1 MAVNRYDNP
10 AQAQFI
16 NTYVPIPFE
25 QLYTLGK
32 QANERVDKALADY
45 RTAANTWAE
54 FQSQSMKDMQTW
66 DAETRGKVLPIIDQA
81 AKNPE
86 AIKSMEWQMALQSA
100 INNVD
105 RAKLSALKQSAANFE
120 AYNKA
125 KQALIASGKYNPLW
139 HDRNFTN
146 WDTTTQGLYKDISP
160 IAYQSI
166 NDLVDPYVNDLK
178 PSDMGS
184 DGGYLYHGVSADR
197 TRAQVDSHLSEILAT
212 PQAQMH
218 VRTMIAAGINPE
230 QARDTF
236 VQQVYTA
243 AREKAWRDRAGVDQF
258 ALLNARL
265 SAERNQPQDTSQS
278 RVMELDASLAQKRTD
293 LLSKELRK
301 AQINGVI
308 SNNPTEED
316 IRNLYS
322 NIYKEALGSNNP
334 SKVRELINSQSI
346 PFSEGEFKIMLDPN
360 FPDSRDADIYK
371 KGEPEGKNKRIT
383 LTDFTHVV
391 PMSDAGIPVA
401 EISKEFLLNNE
412 KSILDSFKS
421 WGLDGSITKRRE
433 KLNDLVNSY
442 GSIINDLVSNIQV
455 GYMKPNGRLQD
466 YGIINDNG
474 LVQMPLVPGK
484 VLVSESEIDAILE
497 NNKGKYGNLSTGDIK
512 KILFEKGINGKHKIG
527 NKLEDKPYTSG
538 NQMEENYYE
547 LNIGYPA
554 LSDPAQIKAFEDAYA
569 AKVFGGGSSFKAEPS
584 HAAISFDSR
593 RTNSNM

>member
-16 NTYVPIPFE
+16 DTYVPIPFE

-45 RTAANTWAE
+45 RTAANTWTD

-86 AIKSMEWQMALQSA
+86 AIKSMEWQMALQST

-105 RAKLSALKQSAANFE
+105 RAKLSALRQSAANFE

-160 IAYQSI
+160 IAYQSV
-166 NDLVDPYVNDLK
+166 NDLVDPYVKDLK

-184 DGGYLYHGVSADR
+184 DGRYLYHGVSADR
-197 TRAQVDSHLSEILAT
+197 TKAQVDSHLSEILAT

-218 VRTMIAAGINPE
+218 MRTMISAGVDPE
-230 QARDTF
+230 QARDIF

-243 AREKAWRDRAGVDQF
+243 AREKAWRDRAGVDQ
-258 ALLNARL
+258 
-265 SAERNQPQDTSQS
+265 SSQS
-278 RVMELDASLAQKRTD
+278 RVRELDASLAQKRTN
-293 LLSKELRK
+293 LLAKELSK
-301 AQINGVI
+301 AQAEGIIGD
-308 SNNPTEED
+308 NPTED
-316 IRNLYS
+316 DVRNLYS
-322 NIYKEALGSNNP
+322 NIYREALGSNNP
-334 SKVRELINSQSI
+334 SKIKELVNSQSI

-360 FPDSRDADIYK
+360 FPDSRDVDIYK
-371 KGEPEGKNKRIT
+371 KGEPKGKNKRIT

-391 PMSDAGIPVA
+391 PMNDTGIPVA

-412 KSILDSFKS
+412 KSILDTFKT
-421 WGLDGSITKRRE
+421 WGFDNSIAKRKE
-433 KLNDLVNSY
+433 KLSDLVESY
-442 GSIINDLVSNIQV
+442 GNIISDLVSNIQV

-466 YGIINDNG
+466 YGIISDGG
-474 LVQMPLVPGK
+474 LIQMPLVPGK

-497 NNKGKYGNLSTGDIK
+497 NNKGKYGSLTTNDIK

-527 NKLEDKPYTSG
+527 NKLEDKPYTAG
-538 NQMEENYYE
+538 NQMEEDYYE

-554 LSDPAQIKAFEDAYA
+554 LSDPAQIKAFEDAYS
-569 AKVFGGGSSFKAEPS
+569 AKIFGGSSSFKAEPS

>member
-16 NTYVPIPFE
+16 DTYVPIPFE

-45 RTAANTWAE
+45 RTAANAWAD

-86 AIKSMEWQMALQSA
+86 VIKGMEWQMALQSA

-105 RAKLSALKQSAANFE
+105 RAKLSALRQSAANFE

-160 IAYQSI
+160 IAYQSV

-184 DGGYLYHGVSADR
+184 DGRYLYHGVSADR
-197 TRAQVDSHLSEILAT
+197 TKAQVDSHLSEILAT

-218 VRTMIAAGINPE
+218 MRTMISAGVDPE
-230 QARDTF
+230 QARDIF

-243 AREKAWRDRAGVDQF
+243 AGEKAWRDRAGVDQF
-258 ALLNARL
+258 AF
-265 SAERNQPQDTSQS
+265 QTSQS
-278 RVMELDASLAQKRTD
+278 RVMELDASLARKRTN
-293 LLSKELRK
+293 LLAKELSK
-301 AQINGVI
+301 AQAEGIIGD
-308 SNNPTEED
+308 NPTED
-316 IRNLYS
+316 DVRNLYS
-322 NIYKEALGSNNP
+322 NIYRKALGSNNP
-334 SKVRELINSQSI
+334 SKIKELVNSQST
-346 PFSEGEFKIMLDPN
+346 PFSEGEFKILLDPN
-360 FPDSRDADIYK
+360 FPDSRDVDIYK
-371 KGEPEGKNKRIT
+371 KGEPKGKNKRIT

-391 PMSDAGIPVA
+391 PMNDTGIPVA

-412 KSILDSFKS
+412 KSILDTFKT
-421 WGLDGSITKRRE
+421 WGFDNSIAKRKE
-433 KLNDLVNSY
+433 KLSDLVESY
-442 GSIINDLVSNIQV
+442 GNIISDLVSNIQV
-455 GYMKPNGRLQD
+455 GYMKPDGRLQD
-466 YGIINDNG
+466 YGIISDGG
-474 LVQMPLVPGK
+474 LIQMPLVPGK

-497 NNKGKYGNLSTGDIK
+497 NNKGNYGSLTTNDIK

-527 NKLEDKPYTSG
+527 NKLEDKPYTDG
-538 NQMEENYYE
+538 NQMEEDYYE

-554 LSDPAQIKAFEDAYA
+554 LSDPAQIKAFEDAYS
-569 AKVFGGGSSFKAEPS
+569 AKIFGGSSSFKAEPS

>member
-16 NTYVPIPFE
+16 DTYVPIPFE
-25 QLYTLGK
+25 QLYTSGK

-45 RTAANTWAE
+45 RTAANTWAD

-105 RAKLSALKQSAANFE
+105 RAKLLALRQSAANFE

-160 IAYQSI
+160 IAYQSV

-184 DGGYLYHGVSADR
+184 DGRYLYHGVSADR
-197 TRAQVDSHLSEILAT
+197 TKAQVDSHLSEILDT

-218 VRTMIAAGINPE
+218 MRTMISAGVDPE
-230 QARDTF
+230 QARDIF

-243 AREKAWRDRAGVDQF
+243 AREKAWRDRAGVDRF
-258 ALLNARL
+258 AF
-265 SAERNQPQDTSQS
+265 QTSQS
-278 RVMELDASLAQKRTD
+278 RVAELGASLARKRTN
-293 LLSKELRK
+293 LLTKELNK
-301 AQINGVI
+301 AQAEGIIGD
-308 SNNPTEED
+308 NPTEDD

-322 NIYKEALGSNNP
+322 NIYREALGSNNP
-334 SKVRELINSQSI
+334 SKIKELVNSQSI

-360 FPDSRDADIYK
+360 FPDSRDVDIYK
-371 KGEPEGKNKRIT
+371 KGEPKGKNKRIT

-391 PMSDAGIPVA
+391 PMNDTGIPVA

-412 KSILDSFKS
+412 KSILDTFKT
-421 WGLDGSITKRRE
+421 WDFDNSIAKRKE
-433 KLNDLVNSY
+433 KLRDLVESY
-442 GSIINDLVSNIQV
+442 GNIISDLVSNIQV

-466 YGIINDNG
+466 YGIVSDGG
-474 LVQMPLVPGK
+474 LIQMPLVPGK

-497 NNKGKYGNLSTGDIK
+497 NNKGKYGSLTTNDIK

-527 NKLEDKPYTSG
+527 KELEDRPYTDD
-538 NQMEENYYE
+538 NQMKEDYYE

-554 LSDPAQIKAFEDAYA
+554 LSDPAQIKAFEDAYSA
-569 AKVFGGGSSFKAEPS
+569 NIFGGSSSFKAEPS

-593 RTNSNM
+593 RINSNM

>member
-16 NTYVPIPFE
+16 DTYVPIPFE
-25 QLYTLGK
+25 QLYILGK

-45 RTAANTWAE
+45 RTAANTWAD
-54 FQSQSMKDMQTW
+54 FQSQSRKDMQTW

-86 AIKSMEWQMALQSA
+86 VIKSMEWQMALQSA
-100 INNVD
+100 INNID
-105 RAKLSALKQSAANFE
+105 RAELSTLRQNAANFE

-125 KQALIASGKYNPLW
+125 KQALIDSDRYNPLW
-139 HDRNFTN
+139 HDRDFTN
-146 WDTTTQGLYKDISP
+146 WDTTTQGLFKDISP
-160 IAYQSI
+160 VPYQSV

-184 DGGYLYHGVSADR
+184 DGRYLYHGVSADR
-197 TRAQVDSHLSEILAT
+197 TKAQVDSHLSEILAT

-218 VRTMIAAGINPE
+218 MKTMISAGVDPE
-230 QARDTF
+230 QARDIF

-265 SAERNQPQDTSQS
+265 SAEKGSTQTSQS
-278 RVMELDASLAQKRTD
+278 RVMELDASLAQKRTN
-293 LLSKELRK
+293 LLAKELSK
-301 AQINGVI
+301 AQAEGIIGD
-308 SNNPTEED
+308 NPTED
-316 IRNLYS
+316 DVRNLYS
-322 NIYKEALGSNNP
+322 NVYREALGSNNP
-334 SKVRELINSQSI
+334 SKIKELVNSQSI

-360 FPDSRDADIYK
+360 FPDSRDVDIYK
-371 KGEPEGKNKRIT
+371 KGEPQGKNKRIT

-391 PMSDAGIPVA
+391 PMNDTGIPVA

-412 KSILDSFKS
+412 KSILDTFKT
-421 WGLDGSITKRRE
+421 WGFDNSIAKRKE
-433 KLNDLVNSY
+433 KLRDLVESY
-442 GSIINDLVSNIQV
+442 GNIISDLVSNIQV

-466 YGIINDNG
+466 YGIISDGG
-474 LVQMPLVPGK
+474 LIQMPLVPGK

-497 NNKGKYGNLSTGDIK
+497 NNKGKYGSLTTNDIK

-527 NKLEDKPYTSG
+527 NKLEDKPYTAG
-538 NQMEENYYE
+538 NPMEENYYE

-554 LSDPAQIKAFEDAYA
+554 LSDPAQIKAFEDAYS
-569 AKVFGGGSSFKAEPS
+569 AKIFGGSSSFKAEPS